1 MRKKGKEICK
11 KIWGRGREEE
21 IGVVFESGRYII
33 NGEKKSFFILLT
45 DTQMNTLIFNIISTI
60 FDNFLPFFLQ

>member
-1 MRKKGKEICK
+1 M
-11 KIWGRGREEE
+11 
-21 IGVVFESGRYII
+21 FESGRYII